1 MYSISIQA
9 GGQSTR
15 MGSNKA
21 LILFEGLPLVQRVL
35 VRVRLLS
42 EDIFVTTNTP
52 DEFPDLG
59 TALYKDVYSE
69 SCALCGLVTA
79 FYYAQ
84 NDVVAVVAC
93 DMPFIEPALIEAE
106 FELLTN
112 MNADVVIPHTKNGME
127 PLLAVY
133 RVSACQPAAIEAL
146 KAGKRRMNSWF
157 DSVKI
162 HEIGEDVIQLSD
174 PFMRSFININTLED
188 LHQAQWMA
196 KNLGRMA

>member
-42 EDIFVTTNTP
+42 EDVFVTTNSS
-52 DEFPDLG
+52 DGFPDLG
-59 TALYKDVYSE
+59 TALYRDVYSE
-69 SCALCGLVTA
+69 ACALCGLITA
-79 FYYAQ
+79 FHYAQ

-93 DMPFIEPALIEAE
+93 DMPFIVPALIAAE
-106 FELLTN
+106 CELLLN
-112 MNADVVIPHTKNGME
+112 MGVDAVIPRTRNGLE
-127 PLLAVY
+127 PLLAAY
-133 RVSACQPAAIEAL
+133 RVSTCQPAATEAL
-146 KAGKRRMNSWF
+146 KAGERRMISWF
-157 DSVKI
+157 DSVKVR
-162 HEIGEDVIQLSD
+162 EIGEDVIQLFD
-174 PFMRSFININTLED
+174 PDMRSFININTLED

-196 KNLGRMA
+196 KNFD

>member
-42 EDIFVTTNTP
+42 ADVFVTTNSP
-52 DEFPDLG
+52 DGFPDLG
-59 TALYKDVYSE
+59 TVLYRDVYSE
-69 SCALCGLVTA
+69 ACALCGLITA
-79 FYYAQ
+79 FHYAQ

-93 DMPFIEPALIEAE
+93 DMPFIVPALIAAE
-106 FELLTN
+106 CELLLN
-112 MNADVVIPHTKNGME
+112 MGVDAVIPRTRNGLE
-127 PLLAVY
+127 PLLAAY
-133 RVSACQPAAIEAL
+133 RVSTCQPAATEAL
-146 KAGKRRMNSWF
+146 KAGKRRMISWF

-162 HEIGEDVIQLSD
+162 HEIGEDVIQLFD
-174 PFMRSFININTLED
+174 PDMRSFININTLED

-196 KNLGRMA
+196 KNFD